1 MEDNIATLLPS
12 VRTEVQTFEFVQIML
27 LKVEVVRHDGVFLML
42 DAPYEEWLWGIKIA
56 YLCD

>member
-42 DAPYEEWLWGIKIA
+42 DAPYEEWL
-56 YLCD
+56 